1 MNFSDVMREESKW
14 TKTENGADAKN
25 TTDSALL
32 DMFATIGS
40 MRTRSEDEIVQ
51 KFELAFQ
58 EDPLGAMRCL
68 FYARDI
74 RGGLGERRVFR
85 VLLPYVAEKHEKEL
99 DKNLRLVAEFGRFDD
114 FYSLVGTRL
123 EDRMWECVKTQIS
136 LDVIFMQD
144 SEPCSLLAKWLKK
157 ADASSPNTRKL
168 GIYTAKKLGMSV
180 YDYKRLC
187 NRLRKHID
195 VVEQRMSARQW
206 DTINYPAVPSRA
218 MMNYRK
224 AFARHD
230 QERFAE
236 YINKVSSGEQKINAA
251 TLYPYDIVGKILY
264 GREDSK
270 VLEAQWDNL
279 PNYVDD
285 DVNAVVMADVSGSM
299 KWNAGGRPLATA
311 IGLAMYFAER
321 NKGAYHNL
329 FMTFSGT
336 PEFVEIKGN
345 TITQKINFI
354 SRANWDMNTDLEAAL
369 LKVLDVAIENHCTQK
384 EMPKSLIIISDME
397 IDGCT
402 RQKHRE
408 NFYDYVSR
416 VYEEHGYKI
425 PNVVFWNVNSRND
438 VFLADKNRKGVQL
451 VSGQSASTFKNLI
464 GCVDKTPVEMMY
476 AVLNSER
483 YQAIQI

>member
-40 MRTRSEDEIVQ
+40 MRSRSEDEIIR
-51 KFELAFQ
+51 KFELAFH

-85 VLLPYVAEKHEKEL
+85 VLLPYIAEKHKSEL
-99 DKNLRLVAEFGRFDD
+99 DKNLRLVPEYGRYDD
-114 FYSLVGTRL
+114 LYSLINTKL
-123 EDRMWECVKTQIS
+123 EERMWDIIATQ
-136 LDVIFMQD
+136 LLKDKVNMQKGN
-144 SEPCSLLAKWLKK
+144 PVSLLAKWLKK

-168 GIYTAKKLGMSV
+168 GIYTAQKLGMSV

-187 NRLRKHID
+187 VKLRKYID
-195 VVEQRMSARQW
+195 VVEQRMSAREW
-206 DTINYPAVPSRA
+206 NTINYPAVPSRA

-230 QERFAE
+230 QERFDE
-236 YINKVSSGEQKINAA
+236 YLNKVQSGEQKINSA
-251 TLYPYDIVGKILY
+251 TLYPYDIVEKILY
-264 GREDSK
+264 RHEDSK
-270 VLEAQWDNL
+270 ALEAQWDNL
-279 PNYVDD
+279 PDYVDG

-299 KWNAGGRPLATA
+299 SGRPMATS

-329 FMTFSGT
+329 FMTFSGN
-336 PEFVEIKGN
+336 PQFVELKGN
-345 TITQKINFI
+345 TITEKIRFI
-354 SRANWDMNTDLEAAL
+354 SRANWQMKTDLEKAL
-369 LKVLDVAIENHCTQK
+369 LKILDVALENHCSQK

-397 IDGCT
+397 IDCCA
-402 RQKHRE
+402 RQAHRE

-425 PNVVFWNVNSRND
+425 PNVVFWNVDSRHD
-438 VFLADKNRKGVQL
+438 VFLADKDRKGVQL

-464 GCVDKTPVEMMY
+464 GCVDKTPIEMMY
-476 AVLNSER
+476 SVLNSER

>member
-1 MNFSDVMREESKW
+1 MNFSEVMREESKW

-40 MRTRSEDEIVQ
+40 MRTRSDDEIIQ

-58 EDPLGAMRCL
+58 EDPIGAMRCL

-85 VLLPYVAEKHEKEL
+85 VLLPYIARKHFHEL
-99 DKNLRLVAEFGRFDD
+99 NANLELIPEYGRWDD
-114 FYSLVGTRL
+114 FYSLIDTPIEEQV
-123 EDRMWECVKTQIS
+123 WSIISECLNSDKADMEQRK
-136 LDVIFMQD
+136 
-144 SEPCSLLAKWLKK
+144 PCSLLAKWLKK

-187 NRLRKHID
+187 VKLRRYID
-195 VVEQRMSARQW
+195 VVEQRMSANEW
-206 DTINYPAVPSRA
+206 DSINYPTVPSRA
-218 MMNYRK
+218 MMNYRN

-230 QERFAE
+230 EERFNK
-236 YINKVSSGEQKINAA
+236 YLNKVQSGEQKINSA
-251 TLYPYDIVGKILY
+251 TLYPYDIVEKILY
-264 GREDSK
+264 GHEDNK
-270 VLEAQWDNL
+270 VMEVQWDNL

-285 DVNAVVMADVSGSM
+285 NVNAVVIADVSGSM
-299 KWNAGGRPLATA
+299 SWNGGRPLATS

-329 FMTFSGT
+329 FMTFSGN
-336 PEFVEIKGN
+336 PQFVEIKGK
-345 TITQKINFI
+345 TISEKIEFI
-354 SRANWDMNTDLEAAL
+354 SRADWGNNTNLEKAL
-369 LKVLDVAIENHCTQK
+369 MRILNVAIENHCSQE

-397 IDGCT
+397 IDEADG
-402 RQKHRE
+402 QNHRE
-408 NFYDYVSR
+408 NFYDYLSR

-425 PNVVFWNVNSRND
+425 PNVVFWNVDSRHD

-476 AVLNSER
+476 EVLNSDR
-483 YQAIQI
+483 YQVIQI

>member
-1 MNFSDVMREESKW
+1 MNFSEAMRQESKW

-40 MRTRSEDEIVQ
+40 MRTRSEDEIIQ
-51 KFELAFQ
+51 KFELAFR

-85 VLLPYVAEKHEKEL
+85 VLLPYIAEKHTGETE
-99 DKNLRLVAEFGRFDD
+99 KNLEFVPDYGRWDD
-114 FYSLVGTRL
+114 LYCLIGTPS
-123 EDRMWECVKTQIS
+123 EEIMWEMVKFQLS
-136 LDVIFMQD
+136 SDYGNMQD
-144 SEPCSLLAKWLKK
+144 NEPCSLLAKWLKK

-187 NRLRKHID
+187 VKLRKYID
-195 VVEQRMSARQW
+195 VVEQRMSAREW
-206 DTINYPAVPSRA
+206 DSINYPAVPSRA

-230 QERFAE
+230 EERFNE
-236 YINKVSSGEQKINAA
+236 YLNKVQSGEQKINSS
-251 TLYPYDIVGKILY
+251 TLYPYDIVEKILY
-264 GREDSK
+264 GHEDSK
-270 VLEAQWDNL
+270 VLEAQWNNL
-279 PNYVDD
+279 PNYVDG
-285 DVNAVVMADVSGSM
+285 DVNVVVMADVSGSM
-299 KWNAGGRPLATA
+299 SWNGGRPLATS

-329 FMTFSGT
+329 FMTFSGN
-336 PEFVEIKGN
+336 PQFVELKGN
-345 TITQKINFI
+345 TITEKINFI
-354 SRANWDMNTDLEAAL
+354 SRAEWGGNTDLEAAL
-369 LKVLDVAIENHCTQK
+369 LKILDVALENNCSQE

-397 IDGCT
+397 IDYCT
-402 RQKHRE
+402 NQKHRE

-425 PNVVFWNVNSRND
+425 PNVVFWNVDSRRD
-438 VFLADKNRKGVQL
+438 VFLADKNHKGVQL

>member
-1 MNFSDVMREESKW
+1 MNFSEVMREESKW
-14 TKTENGADAKN
+14 TKTENGADVKN

-40 MRTRSEDEIVQ
+40 MRTRSEDEIIQ

-68 FYARDI
+68 FWARDC
-74 RGGLGERRVFR
+74 RGGAGERRVFR
-85 VLLPYVAEKHEKEL
+85 VLLPYIAQKHYEEL
-99 DKNLRLVAEFGRFDD
+99 YRNLELIPEYGRWDD
-114 FYSLVGTRL
+114 FYALIGTPM
-123 EDRMWECVKTQIS
+123 EEQFWPFIS
-136 LDVIFMQD
+136 WKLFRDIKEM
-144 SEPCSLLAKWLKK
+144 EAGRPCSLLAKWLKK

-187 NRLRKHID
+187 VKLRRYID
-195 VVEQRMSARQW
+195 VVEQRMSANEW

-230 QERFAE
+230 QERFDE
-236 YINKVSSGEQKINAA
+236 YLNKVQSGEQKINSA
-251 TLYPYDIVGKILY
+251 TLYPYDIVEKILY
-264 GREDSK
+264 GHEDSK
-270 VLEAQWDNL
+270 VLEAQWNNL

-299 KWNAGGRPLATA
+299 YGRPMATS

-329 FMTFSGT
+329 FMTFSGN
-336 PEFVEIKGN
+336 PQFVTVKGD

-354 SRANWDMNTDLEAAL
+354 SKAEWGMNTDLEKAL
-369 LKVLDVAIENHCTQK
+369 LKILDVAIENHCSQK

-397 IDGCT
+397 IDEADG
-402 RQKHRE
+402 QNHRE
-408 NFYDYVSR
+408 NFYEYVSR

-425 PNVVFWNVNSRND
+425 PNVVFWNVDSRHD

-476 AVLNSER
+476 SVLNSER